1 MNCVCGKRRHRQ
13 FNVYWQQVQR
23 PAYRKLSTSLS
34 KGWWWSAFQRAYAC
48 TSNGWVHLSSELH
61 LNTSWWNHFHTSW
74 LKMNTSW
81 WKPFSHTLVHASDAL
96 PVIFNPCFA
105 FSSSKCLCVR
115 AHTHVCTCMCVC
127 MHVCVV
133 IEGLTNM
140 IMTGAEKIIV
150 CILCGVCVCCSAYVW
165 YFFIAVNQDYN
176 RRARHTNWTAECMG
190 TNLSAGDFIWCS
202 RCIIIKRFK
211 YCIVEMCCRLI
222 NVSYFTLCWS
232 LMLMV
237 WVHVSVCVCVCVCAC
252 MCTKV
257 CLHAGVCV
265 WKQRDYIFHKHFQSN
280 SISLLRSDLGTF
292 STKHSVTA
300 HY

>member
-1 MNCVCGKRRHRQ
+1 MISISAGVRMHIQWMGSFIIRITFEH
-13 FNVYWQQVQR
+13 
-23 PAYRKLSTSLS
+23 KLVEPFSHKLVEDEHKLVEPIFTHAGS
-34 KGWWWSAFQRAYAC
+34 C

-81 WKPFSHTLVHASDAL
+81 WNPFSHTLVHASDAL
-96 PVIFNPCFA
+96 PVIFNPRFA

-176 RRARHTNWTAECMG
+176 RRARHTN
-190 TNLSAGDFIWCS
+190 
-202 RCIIIKRFK
+202 
-211 YCIVEMCCRLI
+211 
-222 NVSYFTLCWS
+222 
-232 LMLMV
+232 
-237 WVHVSVCVCVCVCAC
+237 
-252 MCTKV
+252 
-257 CLHAGVCV
+257 
-265 WKQRDYIFHKHFQSN
+265 
-280 SISLLRSDLGTF
+280 
-292 STKHSVTA
+292 
-300 HY
+300 